1 MDEEIIE
8 EFRELFDFDKAKKI
22 VILDKIITDD
32 IITGQKID
40 ISI

>member
-8 EFRELFDFDKAKKI
+8 EFRELFDFDKAKKK

-32 IITGQKID
+32 IITGEK
-40 ISI
+40 